1 MPFFNFFQQAATWK
15 FYANYSEGCYPTP
28 VSVLVSTSTYVYFCT
43 YVHMYKCT
51 YVHMCP
57 FDAKIGGVFSF
68 KRTINRWQDWVG
80 IVRARLWITFYFS
93 EIGLLGAFVL
103 I

>member
-1 MPFFNFFQQAATWK
+1 
-15 FYANYSEGCYPTP
+15 
-28 VSVLVSTSTYVYFCT
+28 
-43 YVHMYKCT
+43 
-51 YVHMCP
+51 MCP